1 MTTDKV
7 AHLIEAATTL
17 RDKAVVAVLAN
28 SGLRLSEVE
37 RLRTCDLDV
46 ARRQARVWTKGGKE
60 GWLVFGATTAQLL
73 TQYLAQQVPHGRET
87 LFGLTAEG
95 VDSVLDRLAKETGIK
110 CNAHSF
116 RRGFATELRK
126 AGGGELDIMQLGR

>member
-1 MTTDKV
+1 V
-7 AHLIEAATTL
+7 
-17 RDKAVVAVLAN
+17 
-28 SGLRLSEVE
+28 
-37 RLRTCDLDV
+37 DV
-46 ARRQARVWTKGGKE
+46 AQRQARVWTKGGKE

-87 LFGLTAEG
+87 LFGLTAEE

-116 RRGFATELRK
+116 RRGFVTELRK
-126 AGGGELDIMQLGR
+126 VGVGELDIMQLGRWSSVAMVQRYTRAYTFDDAATKYKPIVT